1 MRLAFWVAAPALV
14 ALLATAC
21 NGDGSGGG
29 SSSDGD
35 GTPSATS
42 VEASCDAIDE
52 ITSYRYFISLQFD
65 VPAVEEP
72 DAEGTPDPLSSFASA
87 LTELLR
93 DMQLEGAFAAPDKS
107 QVLIRS
113 GGEEVQVRTIA
124 DKSWIKPPG
133 GAWQEQEAPEDD
145 SLFTPAEVCA
155 DLVEDLAPSLSGGS
169 GEEELV
175 NGVET
180 VHYRLDEADLEGLP
194 QLLGRSG
201 EKGLPSEFTVDVW
214 LERSEG
220 WPVRLEVAAADTDAE
235 GEPISLELFMEF
247 SDIDDPTID
256 VEPPPVSPAQT

>member
-1 MRLAFWVAAPALV
+1 MRLALWLAAPLLA
-14 ALLATAC
+14 ALLAAAC
-21 NGDGSGGG
+21 NGGDSGDGQAG
-29 SSSDGD
+29 DGD
-35 GTPSATS
+35 GTPDVTS
-42 VEASCDAIDE
+42 VEASCDAIEE

-65 VPAVEEP
+65 VPAVE
-72 DAEGTPDPLSSFASA
+72 AQNAQGTPDPLSSFASA

-93 DMQLEGAFAAPDKS
+93 DMQLEGAFAAPDES
-107 QVLIRS
+107 EVLIRS

-133 GAWQEQEAPEDD
+133 GAWQEQEPPEDEAV
-145 SLFTPAEVCA
+145 FTPAEVCA
-155 DLVEDLAPSLSGGS
+155 ELVEDLAPSLSGGS

-201 EKGLPSEFTVDVW
+201 EEGLPSEFTVDVW
-214 LERSEG
+214 LERNDG

-235 GEPISLELFMEF
+235 GEPISQELFMEF
-247 SDIDDPTID
+247 SDINDPTID
-256 VEPPPVSPAQT
+256 VEPPPVSPAQA